1 MTELSKD
8 IKNYLIY
15 ISEFKKDGKN
25 IIYPIEG
32 GWFPLGTIFFQNNAG
47 EEITY
52 DYGYFYYDDLRVLP
66 DEKFID
72 KARYFFPFGHYFKD
86 WPFFAEVAYSKIGH
100 AVTYK
105 KTHGTN
111 EYCHGVTDPDT
122 IPPSVEKLLG
132 HMMDHLLNEDY
143 PISFYN
149 AKIETHLDFLTEI
162 NLFSHISTQRY
173 LDLYICFDNPKFRYY
188 IIRETL
194 NHYNSTDYTFLLVSN
209 RVMYTREYKFTYYC
223 CLHMV
228 EGTMQLD
235 ILAVAVSYK
244 GDFIYMVTNQD
255 MELYHCILFPTD
267 ESGELIALRDAMMH
281 YLGLVPNTA
290 NHNETQNEINN
301 NQDEEDDNN
310 EDLATVLQRKLDS
323 IVGLKSAK
331 EIIMQQ
337 FKLLQVE
344 KKRRDMGISDL
355 GPTTRHMLFTG
366 NPGTGK
372 TMIAR
377 IMVDMFKDMGIINKD
392 GPFIEADRGDL
403 VGEYIGQT
411 APKMKKVFD
420 AARGGALFIDEAYS
434 LYSNAGSNDFGRE
447 AIDELV
453 KLMEDYK
460 NDTIVILAGYTN
472 EMNKLLSMNPGLK
485 SRIPIHIDFPDYNP
499 HELRLIA
506 KSMLEDKKF
515 QVSEEVLDQIE
526 KELGRLNVG
535 ADAGNA
541 RLVRNF
547 VEKIINRQAL
557 RLSSLDCS
565 KEDLVTIKLED
576 IPGISNQQSDDGFDL
591 DSTLNSII
599 GLGEVK
605 NRIKQ
610 LEAEIR
616 IKKIRE
622 KKGLPVDNQNTLHFI
637 FSGNPGTGKIT
648 MARVL
653 AQMLHK
659 LNIIPSDLLVETSR
673 KDLVAGYVGQTASKT
688 AAVFSSAAGGV
699 LFIDEAYSLTSANSQ
714 DFGHEAVDTL
724 VKLMEDNKNTVV
736 ILAGYTNEMRHFL
749 NSNPGL
755 ASRFPDWIEFPDYN
769 EEDLLKIGKE
779 IAKKKGYV
787 LSPEAE
793 NRVLEL
799 MKEQKRLPNFGN
811 GRVVRNCI
819 EKSISKQNMRI
830 LNIDESEMTDEDLMV
845 LLGEDITL

>member
-32 GWFPLGTIFFQNNAG
+32 GWFPLGTVFSQNNAG

-149 AKIETHLDFLTEI
+149 AKIETHLDFLAEI
-162 NLFSHISTQRY
+162 NLFSHISAQRY
-173 LDLYICFDNPKFRYY
+173 SDLYICFDNPIFRYY

-310 EDLATVLQRKLDS
+310 EDLGTVLQKKLDS

-344 KKRRDMGISDL
+344 KKRREMGISDL

-637 FSGNPGTGKIT
+637 FSGNPGTGKTT

-799 MKEQKRLPNFGN
+799 MREQKRLPNFGN

>member
-32 GWFPLGTIFFQNNAG
+32 GWFPLGTVFFQNNAG

-149 AKIETHLDFLTEI
+149 AKIETHLDFLAEI
-162 NLFSHISTQRY
+162 NLFSHISAQRY
-173 LDLYICFDNPKFRYY
+173 SD
-188 IIRETL
+188 
-194 NHYNSTDYTFLLVSN
+194 HYNSTDYTFLLVSN

-310 EDLATVLQRKLDS
+310 EDLGTVLQRKLDS

-535 ADAGNA
+535 SDAGNA

-637 FSGNPGTGKIT
+637 FSGNPGTGKTT

-799 MKEQKRLPNFGN
+799 MREQKRLPNFGN

>member
-32 GWFPLGTIFFQNNAG
+32 GWFPLGTVFFQNNAG

-149 AKIETHLDFLTEI
+149 AKIETHLDFLAEI
-162 NLFSHISTQRY
+162 NLFSHISAQRY
-173 LDLYICFDNPKFRYY
+173 SYLYICFDNPIFRYY

-301 NQDEEDDNN
+301 NQDEEDNNN

-344 KKRRDMGISDL
+344 KKRKEMGISDL

-515 QVSEEVLDQIE
+515 RVSEEVLDQIE

-535 ADAGNA
+535 SDAGNA

-576 IPGISNQQSDDGFDL
+576 IPGISNQQSDEGFDL

-637 FSGNPGTGKIT
+637 FSGNPGTGKTT

-799 MKEQKRLPNFGN
+799 MREQKRLTNFGN